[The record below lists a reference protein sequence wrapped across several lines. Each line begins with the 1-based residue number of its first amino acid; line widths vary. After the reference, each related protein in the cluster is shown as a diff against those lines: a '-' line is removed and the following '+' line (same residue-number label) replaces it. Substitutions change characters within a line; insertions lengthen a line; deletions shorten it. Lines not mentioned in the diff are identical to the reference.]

1 MANILYS
8 DTDFPQQGIL
18 VEESLYETLYR
29 LQEAHWG
36 LRDHKDSEFASAINW
51 LHTRMI
57 HTSPRLQWHPTD
69 YDRERTGGYRKPSG
83 EYVVL
88 IGYPKLPTGEAAVN
102 PPLALAHIFLSA
114 TGGGDADQQR
124 VSDMHLVRDA
134 HLVSDAHL
142 VRDNLLDVYPGPR
155 KRRPELLS
163 AGYFCCPSCTAQYQ
177 LALSQASPTLYRDQ
191 EPHFMRNFQASRSER
206 RRWYR
211 YPFYYTL
218 LALHEIGSDA
228 AQEELHTVAQG
239 IRPSLLK
246 RYQGGDRQSRFRRLA
261 LETALDY
268 G

>member
-8 DTDFPQQGIL
+8 DTDFSQQGIL

-36 LRDHKDSEFASAINW
+36 LRDYRDSELASAIDW
-51 LHTRMI
+51 LRTRMI
-57 HTSPRLQWHPTD
+57 QPSPQLQWRRTD
-69 YDRERTGGYRKPSG
+69 YDLERTGGYRKPSG
-83 EYVVL
+83 EYVRA
-88 IGYPKLPTGEAAVN
+88 INIKLATGEAAVN
-102 PPLALAHIFLSA
+102 PSLTFAHIFLSA
-114 TGGGDADQQR
+114 TGGHDADG
-124 VSDMHLVRDA
+124 MH
-134 HLVSDAHL
+134 

-155 KRRPELLS
+155 KRPQLLS
-163 AGYFCCPSCTAQYQ
+163 DGSFCCPPCTAQYQ
-177 LALSQASPTLYRDQ
+177 LALSQASPTLYREQ
-191 EPHFMRNFQASRSER
+191 EPNFMQKLRASRSDR

-218 LALHEIGSDA
+218 LALHEIGSEA

-246 RYQGGDRQSRFRRLA
+246 RYQGDERQSRFRRLA